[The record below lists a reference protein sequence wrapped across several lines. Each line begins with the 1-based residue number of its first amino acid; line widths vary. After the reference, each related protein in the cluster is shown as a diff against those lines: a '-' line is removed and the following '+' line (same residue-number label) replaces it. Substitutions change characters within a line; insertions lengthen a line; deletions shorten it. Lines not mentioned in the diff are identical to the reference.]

1 MAEVNLRVAL
11 ALMFTCVLAS
21 LPLRAHHGSSMF
33 LMKEE
38 IAIQGT
44 VTAFEFVHPHVKVTI
59 AAKGKDGG
67 TESWT
72 AEGDNVNSM
81 HRAGWRKDSL
91 KVGDQITLTGH
102 PARGG
107 RKLMYLMKVT
117 FPDGRVLAP
126 RQGD

>member
-1 MAEVNLRVAL
+1 VL
-11 ALMFTCVLAS
+11 AFVFGSAMAS
-21 LPLRAHHGSSMF
+21 LPLLAHHGTSMF
-33 LMKEE
+33 QMKEE
-38 IAIQGT
+38 VAIQGT
-44 VTAFEFVHPHVKVTI
+44 VTVFEFVHPHVKITI
-59 AAKGKDGG
+59 AAKGKDGSP
-67 TESWT
+67 ENWT

-91 KVGDQITLTGH
+91 KVGDQITLSGH

-126 RQGD
+126 RGQGD